1 MIEDNTLPAN
11 VVYSVRVHHVNRG
24 QIGAP
29 TKMYYD
35 KFHHHYYHYDMTSR
49 INSVVIIAY

>member
-1 MIEDNTLPAN
+1 MTEDNTLPAN